1 MKSIICFA
9 VAVITLTSCSYGRFL
24 ETEERGNITELFDE
38 NKDQHILKMDDKV
51 TVSVWDHNN
60 VSLGSI
66 FSIYS
71 ANESFGKWVL
81 LDSLGNAT
89 LPKLG
94 TVQIGGLN
102 CKEAA
107 DVITSLLKKEL
118 VDPIVVVKILNKE
131 VTILGEVKT
140 TGNFIIDKEHTPIYE
155 ILGKSEGFLQ
165 YADTRKV
172 QLIRNNRSYII
183 DLSKKDA
190 LASHRI
196 YVKSGDLIFVPAKSG
211 KNFDLSIKRVIPFAS
226 AITAIAVLISLLK

>member
-1 MKSIICFA
+1 MKSIICFIV
-9 VAVITLTSCSYGRFL
+9 VAIVCSSCGYGRFL
-24 ETEERGNITELFDE
+24 ETEERGSISELFAE
-38 NKDQHILKMDDKV
+38 NKDQHVLKMDDKV
-51 TVSVWDHNN
+51 TVSVWDHND

-81 LDSLGNAT
+81 IDSLGYAT

-94 TVQIGGLN
+94 RVQMGGLN

-107 DVITSLLKKEL
+107 DVITSMLKKDL
-118 VDPIVVVKILNKE
+118 VDPIVVVKILNRE
-131 VTILGEVKT
+131 VTVLGEVKT
-140 TGNFIIDKEHTPIYE
+140 TGNFIIDKEHTAIYE
-155 ILGKSEGFLQ
+155 MLGKSEGFLQ
-165 YADTRKV
+165 YADTRNV
-172 QLIRNNRSYII
+172 QLIRNNRSYRI

-196 YVKSGDLIFVPAKSG
+196 YVKSGDILFIPAKSG
-211 KNFDLSIKRVIPFAS
+211 KNFDLAIKRVIPFAS